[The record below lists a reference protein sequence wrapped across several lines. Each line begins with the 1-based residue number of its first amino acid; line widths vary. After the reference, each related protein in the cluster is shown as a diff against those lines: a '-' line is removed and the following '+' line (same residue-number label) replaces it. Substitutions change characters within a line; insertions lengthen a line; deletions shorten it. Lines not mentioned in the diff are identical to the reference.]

1 MNLEVRNIADQI
13 VDLLRERILSGN
25 VRADAPIRQDAL
37 ASEFGVSKIPL
48 REALA
53 RLEQDGLLISQP
65 HRGYFVRPMTLAEV
79 EDIYAL
85 RLKIEPDAV
94 ATAAKLAT
102 QQDRELATKALTT
115 FKREAASRNVSGGTH
130 NRAFHL
136 TLVRPCRQ
144 NVTIDILERL
154 HVLSDR
160 YVCKHLEPLGRN
172 ARADSEHDGLL
183 ETWLVND
190 TKRLT
195 VLAYMHIANTL
206 EDLRQQL
213 T

>member
-1 MNLEVRNIADQI
+1 VSLDVRNIADQI
-13 VDLLRERILSGN
+13 VELLREKILAGA
-25 VRADAPIRQDAL
+25 VQPDTAIRQDAL

-65 HRGYFVRPMTLAEV
+65 HRGYFVRPMTLAEL

-85 RLKIEPDAV
+85 RLKVEPDAV
-94 ATAAKLAT
+94 VTAAKLAT
-102 QQDRELATKALTT
+102 PGEREIATQALAA
-115 FKREAASRNVSGGTH
+115 FKREAASRNISGGAH

-136 TLVRPCRQ
+136 SLVRPCRQ
-144 NVTIDILERL
+144 NVTVDILERL

-160 YVCKHLEPLGRN
+160 YVNKHLEPLGRN

-183 ETWLVND
+183 ETWLAND
-190 TKRLT
+190 SKRLS
-195 VLAYMHIANTL
+195 VLAYVHIANTL
-206 EDLRQQL
+206 EDLREQL

>member
-1 MNLEVRNIADQI
+1 VNLDVRNIADQI
-13 VDLLRERILSGN
+13 VEILRDRILAGT
-25 VRADAPIRQDAL
+25 VQLGTAIRQEAL

-53 RLEQDGLLISQP
+53 RLEQNGLLISQP
-65 HRGYFVRPMTLAEV
+65 NRGYFVRPMTVAEV

-85 RLKIEPDAV
+85 RLKLEPDAV
-94 ATAAKLAT
+94 AAAAKRAT
-102 QQDRELATKALTT
+102 PQDRDVAVEALQA
-115 FKREAASRNVSGGTH
+115 FKREAASRNVSGGAH

-136 TLVRPCRQ
+136 SLVRPCRQ

-172 ARADSEHDGLL
+172 TRADSEHDALL
-183 ETWLVND
+183 ETWLSND
-190 TKRLT
+190 SKRLSL
-195 VLAYMHIANTL
+195 LAYMHIANTL

>member
-13 VDLLRERILSGN
+13 VELLRERILAGTIQTDT
-25 VRADAPIRQDAL
+25 AIRQDAL

-65 HRGYFVRPMTLAEV
+65 HRGYFVRPMTLPEV

-94 ATAAKLAT
+94 ATAA
-102 QQDRELATKALTT
+102 ELATPQEREVAIAALAA
-115 FKREAASRNVSGGTH
+115 FKHEAASRNVSGGAH

-136 TLVRPCRQ
+136 SLVRPCRQ
-144 NVTIDILERL
+144 NVTIDVLGRL

-160 YVCKHLEPLGRN
+160 YVNKHLEPLGRN
-172 ARADSEHDGLL
+172 ARADAEHDGLL
-183 ETWLVND
+183 ESWLGND
-190 TKRLT
+190 AKRLK